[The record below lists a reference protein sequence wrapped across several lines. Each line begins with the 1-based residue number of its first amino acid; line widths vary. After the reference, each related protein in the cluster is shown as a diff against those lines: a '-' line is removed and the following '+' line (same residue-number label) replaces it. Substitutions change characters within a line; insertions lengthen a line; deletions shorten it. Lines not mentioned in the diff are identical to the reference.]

1 MRSVGLLLIIAT
13 GAVLIYAGLGLPDF
27 GDPQAPACTHV
38 SDYYIKH
45 AYHDDHTPNIVT
57 VMIADYRS
65 YDTLGETVVVFAA
78 GLACFLMLRGERRRR
93 EHEGPGEE
101 AKMIR
106 RESSIIVDV
115 ATRVMVPILQI
126 FAFYVIF
133 HGHYSP
139 GGGFQ
144 GGALLAASVLL
155 QRVVLGRQRS
165 LPSFPVRLGIPF
177 GVLGILIWVVTG
189 LIPVLRGGN
198 YLQDDRLPFGLSPV
212 WSRNTGIL
220 MVEIG
225 VAFAVMGVL
234 VSIFD
239 SLAGDRAN
247 GEEGR

>member
-1 MRSVGLLLIIAT
+1 
-13 GAVLIYAGLGLPDF
+13 
-27 GDPQAPACTHV
+27 
-38 SDYYIKH
+38 
-45 AYHDDHTPNIVT
+45 
-57 VMIADYRS
+57 
-65 YDTLGETVVVFAA
+65 
-78 GLACFLMLRGERRRR
+78 
-93 EHEGPGEE
+93 
-101 AKMIR
+101 MIR
-106 RESSIIVDV
+106 RESSIIMDV

-144 GGALLAASVLL
+144 GGALLAGSVLL

-165 LPSFPVRLGIPF
+165 LPGFHVRLGIPF
-177 GVLGILIWVVTG
+177 GVLGILIWVGTG

-198 YLQDDRLPFGLSPV
+198 FLQYDRLPFGLSPV
-212 WSRNTGIL
+212 WLRNTGIL

-239 SLAGDRAN
+239 NLAGDRAN